1 MRCKVSFGSEVKL
14 MIEKEGVSCRA
25 CERRSAVALKQEKPK
40 SFTYLLDSG
49 NGALVQVEARNS

>member
-1 MRCKVSFGSEVKL
+1 MRCRVSFGSKL
-14 MIEKEGVSCRA
+14 KLIIEKERIICQDCA
-25 CERRSAVALKQEKPK
+25 RRSAEVLKQEKPK